1 MEVLF
6 FPGEKVLRPMP
17 QGGCL
22 DVQLSLLDD
31 RALQVGKPVFS
42 FDVLVSFKSGAM
54 VRIYGLSY
62 VKLALYRSVH
72 DYVERILKQQ
82 WHRSKNEKVRFVL
95 MLNRESPARFGSSRH
110 GHEDVP

>member
-6 FPGEKVLRPMP
+6 FPGERVLRPMP

-31 RALQVGKPVFS
+31 RALQVKKPIFS
-42 FDVLVSFKSGAM
+42 FDVLVSFESGAM

-62 VKLALYRSVH
+62 VRLALYRNVH
-72 DYVERILKQQ
+72 DYVKGIIERQ
-82 WHRSKNEKVRFVL
+82 WHRSKNEKVRLVL
-95 MLNRESPARFGSSRH
+95 MLNR
-110 GHEDVP
+110 